1 MDSEPGSQ
9 PKLRRSSSTEQK
21 ESMMSENDDSAKL
34 NDINNSSANPNIVRS
49 SELSNLLLK
58 EKGNKKVK
66 MLKILEFVVVM
77 SSIVLMVTQY
87 TLITGVKG
95 SISGGLNQI
104 KLLNEM
110 QAEILYI
117 NQYSL
122 YHETVT
128 PTD

>member
-1 MDSEPGSQ
+1 
-9 PKLRRSSSTEQK
+9 
-21 ESMMSENDDSAKL
+21 MSENDDSAKL